1 MTKMTLIEALEK
13 LALITKNGLDTMIQI
28 EDSANEPITISEA
41 IEAIR
46 NHAIDTYETDN
57 YVISG
62 DGIRKVGEDGYL
74 GDIVYR
80 VKDETEP
87 INEMEND

>member
-13 LALITKNGLDTMIQI
+13 LALITKNGLDTMIQLK
-28 EDSANEPITISEA
+28 DSANEPITISKA

-46 NHAIDTYETDN
+46 NNAIDTSETDN

-62 DGIRKVGEDGYL
+62 DGILKVGDDGSL
-74 GDIVYR
+74 DVVYR
-80 VKDETEP
+80 VKED
-87 INEMEND
+87 N